1 MFDLVLN
8 KNEEKKLEA
17 LGVEALI
24 LFGSQAQG
32 LATERSDIDIGV
44 LVEYPIL
51 RDRQQR
57 KNVYDALYDMISG
70 KHDRL
75 TDIDI
80 VFLQDAPMELRAHVM
95 KYGVPLYECNPRSFP
110 RFKEYVMDSYA
121 DFAPN
126 REEFQR
132 GILSRILWPLALLKK
147 M

>member
-32 LATERSDIDIGV
+32 LATKRSDVDIGV
-44 LVEYPIL
+44 LVERPIL
-51 RDRQQR
+51 QDRQQR
-57 KNVYDALYDMISG
+57 NDIYDALYDIISG
-70 KHDRL
+70 KLNQL

-95 KYGVPLYECNPRSFP
+95 KYGVALYERDPRSFP
-110 RFKEYVMDSYA
+110 RFKEYVMDSCA

-126 REEFQR
+126 REQFHH
-132 GILSRILWPLALLKK
+132 GILSRIP
-147 M
+147 